1 MPNWISGK
9 QRVNYWNSETIIK
22 YNTMKRKSITISIT
36 VITILLIAGTARLIS
51 NKRYFNEQLQM
62 VSGVNISV
70 PVITDTVK
78 FKAIS
83 DQFTENGTFQ
93 AFCEISMI
101 SETQGR
107 VLEVNAETGDYIT
120 AGQILGFTDNN
131 ALKSQVELAE
141 YSLLKAEKDLHRFE
155 ELSKGDA
162 VTMQQSESARQNYLQ
177 ARSAQIAA
185 ETQYRNSLF
194 KAPFDGIVTKRFI
207 EKGSYLF
214 PGTPLF
220 DIVETDK
227 VKLVLKLTGD
237 QVTKVFRGMNVKV
250 TAGPFAGVDYD
261 GKVCAIE
268 TRSDLSKRYTTEIEV
283 KNNPISTIRPG
294 MFGTGTITL
303 ESDEKQLVISR
314 RAIAGSI
321 LNPQVFVVKEDTV
334 ILKSIE
340 AVSLNDGY
348 VTVKTGL
355 KEGDII
361 VISGQI
367 NLATGSKVSIIR

>member
-1 MPNWISGK
+1 
-9 QRVNYWNSETIIK
+9 
-22 YNTMKRKSITISIT
+22 MKRKSIAISVT

-51 NKRYFNEQLQM
+51 NKRYFSEQLQM
-62 VSGVNISV
+62 VSGVNTTV

-78 FKAIS
+78 LKAIS

-107 VLEVNAETGDYIT
+107 VLEVNAETGDYVE
-120 AGQILGFTDNN
+120 AGHILGSIDNN

-194 KAPFDGIVTKRFI
+194 KSPFDGIVTKRHI

-220 DIVETDK
+220 DIVETDR
-227 VKLVLKLTGD
+227 VKLVLKLTGN
-237 QVTKVFRGMNVKV
+237 QVTKVSRGMNVKV
-250 TAGPFAGVDYD
+250 TAGPFTGVDYQ
-261 GKVCAIE
+261 GKVRAIE
-268 TRSDLSKRYTTEIEV
+268 TRADLSKRYVTEIEV
-283 KNNPISTIRPG
+283 VNNPVSTIRPG
-294 MFGTGTITL
+294 MFGTGTFTL
-303 ESDEKQLVISR
+303 KSDKKQLVIPR

-321 LNPQVFVVKEDTV
+321 LDPEVFVVNADSVT
-334 ILKSIE
+334 LKKIE
-340 AVSLNDGY
+340 AVTLNDRY

-355 KEGDII
+355 KEGDVI

-367 NLATGSKVSIIR
+367 NLVNGSKVSIIR

>member
-1 MPNWISGK
+1 
-9 QRVNYWNSETIIK
+9 
-22 YNTMKRKSITISIT
+22 MKRKSIAISII

-78 FKAIS
+78 LKAIS
-83 DQFTENGTFQ
+83 DQFMENGTFQ

-107 VLEVNAETGDYIT
+107 VLEVNAETGDYIKT
-120 AGQILGFTDNN
+120 GQILGFTDNSV
-131 ALKSQVELAE
+131 LKSQVELAE
-141 YSLLKAEKDLHRFE
+141 YSLIKAEKDLHRFE

-162 VTMQQSESARQNYLQ
+162 VTMQQSESARQNYLH
-177 ARSAQIAA
+177 ARSAHITA

-194 KAPFDGIVTKRFI
+194 KAPFDGIVTKRYI

-220 DIVETDK
+220 DIVETDR
-227 VKLVLKLTGD
+227 VKLVLKLTGE
-237 QVTKVFRGMNVKV
+237 QVIHVFRGMNVKV
-250 TAGPFAGVDYD
+250 TAGPFTGIDYH
-261 GKVCAIE
+261 GKVRAIE
-268 TRSDLSKRYTTEIEV
+268 TRSDLSKRYATEIEV
-283 KNNPISTIRPG
+283 VNNQLSTIRPG
-294 MFGTGTITL
+294 MFGTGTFCL
-303 ESDEKQLVISR
+303 ESDKKQLVIPR
-314 RAIAGSI
+314 KAIAGSI
-321 LNPQVFVVKEDTV
+321 LDPQVFVVNAGTV
-334 ILKSIE
+334 TLKSIE
-340 AVSLNDGY
+340 AVSLNNKF

-355 KEGDII
+355 KEGDVI

-367 NLATGSKVSIIR
+367 NLINGSEVSIIR

>member
-1 MPNWISGK
+1 
-9 QRVNYWNSETIIK
+9 VNYWNSETIIK

-340 AVSLNDGY
+340 AVALNDGY

>member
-1 MPNWISGK
+1 
-9 QRVNYWNSETIIK
+9 
-22 YNTMKRKSITISIT
+22 MKRKSIAISVT

-51 NKRYFNEQLQM
+51 NKRYFSEQLQM
-62 VSGVNISV
+62 VSGVNTTV

-78 FKAIS
+78 LKAIS

-107 VLEVNAETGDYIT
+107 VLEVNAETGDYVE
-120 AGQILGFTDNN
+120 AGHILGSIDNN

-177 ARSAQIAA
+177 ARSAQIAV

-194 KAPFDGIVTKRFI
+194 KSPFDGIITKRHI

-220 DIVETDK
+220 DIVETDR
-227 VKLVLKLTGD
+227 VKLVLKLTGN
-237 QVTKVFRGMNVKV
+237 QVTKVSRGMNVKV
-250 TAGPFAGVDYD
+250 TAESFTGVDYH
-261 GKVCAIE
+261 GKVRAIE
-268 TRSDLSKRYTTEIEV
+268 TRADLSKRYVTEIEV
-283 KNNPISTIRPG
+283 VNNTVSTIRPG
-294 MFGTGTITL
+294 MFGTGTFTL
-303 ESDEKQLVISR
+303 ESDKKQLVIPR

-321 LNPQVFVVKEDTV
+321 LDPEVFVVNADSVT
-334 ILKSIE
+334 LKKIE
-340 AVSLNDGY
+340 AVTLNDRY

-355 KEGDII
+355 KEGDVI

-367 NLATGSKVSIIR
+367 NLVNGSKVSIIR